1 MLRNARQKAPG
12 RIITVFGADGGLD
25 KAERELMGKIAAR
38 YSNFTIVTSDSHRNG
53 YRLDIIQ
60 DIVAGVKENDQAHYA
75 IVPDRR
81 EAIRH
86 GVYLAN
92 RDDMVLIAGQDQEPS
107 IGVKDRD
114 FCDDRQAAQEYI
126 QEKER
131 HE

>member
-1 MLRNARQKAPG
+1 MLRNACQKASG

-38 YSNFTIVTSDSHRNG
+38 YSHFTIVTSDSHRNG

-92 RDDMVLIAGQDQEPS
+92 CDDMVLIAGKHHEPGP
-107 IGVKDRD
+107 GVEARD
-114 FCDDRQAAQEYI
+114 FCDDRQAAREYI